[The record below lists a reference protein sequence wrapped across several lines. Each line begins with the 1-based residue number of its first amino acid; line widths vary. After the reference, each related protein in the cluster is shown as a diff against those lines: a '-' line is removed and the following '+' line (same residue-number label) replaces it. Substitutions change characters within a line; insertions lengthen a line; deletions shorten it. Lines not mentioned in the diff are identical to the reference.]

1 MNTST
6 RWLLRLIGPALLIFF
21 LWRSDV
27 GAILTNLR
35 ELNLLPLLIS
45 LGLMPVF
52 VAVKSWRWIMI
63 MRELGMQPP
72 SLGFAS
78 ALYSIGLFV
87 GGVTPGQSGDFIKAW
102 YLKERGQQL
111 TPGLFSIVIDRLFD
125 FIVMAIL
132 ALVGLI
138 AFVDVF
144 PSDMRTPLSV
154 ATISFATL
162 IFALTPA
169 LMARRPRERIF
180 GLLLPLLPGR
190 LRTPA
195 ERWRDQLA
203 GLSMRPQLL
212 GLLMLASVG
221 SATSTVIRIWL
232 LFVALPLANV
242 PPLAIIGSTALISIL
257 QALPISF
264 AGVGVRDAIL
274 IAVLGRY
281 GYSAELAISLSTLFL
296 LINIDHLSA
305 VFFIGLRSP
314 PGRPPP
320 ADALNPDTSKNTT

>member
-296 LINIDHLSA
+296 LINIEHIIVGFLIS
-305 VFFIGLRSP
+305 LRYP
-314 PGRPPP
+314 LGQPPP